1 MVTEPFS
8 LVKNKKSVPMQKIT
22 IHDFKSA
29 KPRVLP
35 LTMVIAT
42 TILGIGGITA
52 YNRGPFSQPEVQPTP
67 EASIPEIKTVTALGR
82 LEPSGEII
90 QVSVSSSAEGNRI
103 EELLVREGEAISK
116 GQVIAVLD
124 SRDRTEAALRQ
135 AEAKVIVAQA
145 NLARVKAGAQTGEIE
160 AQQAT
165 IARLEAERSNNI
177 AAQNAM
183 VSRMEAELRN
193 AQIEYQRYQQ
203 LHNQGAISASE
214 RDNKL
219 LILETAKEQLAEAK
233 ANLSRIYTAQQK
245 QITEAQA
252 TLNKIAEVRPVDVEV
267 AAAEVREAQA
277 AAATAKADR
286 DRAYIKSPQAGT
298 ITKILTR
305 PGEVVSSEEGI
316 VRIGQINQ
324 MYAIAEVYESDIS
337 KVQLGQKATVTS
349 SAIPAEL
356 TGTIKHIG
364 LEIERQQVVNTDP
377 TANIDAK
384 IVEVEVMLDKES
396 SQKVAGLT
404 NLLVN
409 VRIDISG
416 EVGAQGLRPSSK

>member
-1 MVTEPFS
+1 
-8 LVKNKKSVPMQKIT
+8 MQKIT
-22 IHDFKSA
+22 IHDFKSG
-29 KPRVLP
+29 KLRILP
-35 LTMVIAT
+35 WTMVIAT
-42 TILGIGGITA
+42 TIIGIGGIIA
-52 YNRGPFSQPEVQPTP
+52 YSPKQFSPSEVEQTP

-90 QVSVSSSAEGNRI
+90 QVSVSSSAEGNKI
-103 EELLVREGEAISK
+103 EELLVREGEAVNR

-124 SRDRTEAALRQ
+124 SRDRAEAALRQ
-135 AEAKVIVAQA
+135 AEARVIVAQA

-160 AQQAT
+160 AQRAT

-203 LHNQGAISASE
+203 LHSQGAISASE
-214 RDNKL
+214 KDNKL

-245 QITEAQA
+245 QIIEAKA
-252 TLNKIAEVRPVDVEV
+252 TLDKIAEVRPVDVEV
-267 AAAEVREAQA
+267 ATAEVREAQTA
-277 AAATAKADR
+277 VATAQADL

-324 MYAIAEVYESDIS
+324 MYAIAEVYESDIG
-337 KVQLGQKATVTS
+337 KVKLGQKATVTS
-349 SAIPAEL
+349 SAISTEL
-356 TGTIKHIG
+356 TGTVEHIG

-384 IVEVEVMLDKES
+384 VVEVEVMLDKES

-416 EVGAQGLRPSSK
+416 EVGAQGLRPSSE

>member
-1 MVTEPFS
+1 
-8 LVKNKKSVPMQKIT
+8 MQKIT
-22 IHDFKSA
+22 IHDFKSG
-29 KPRVLP
+29 KLRVLP

-42 TILGIGGITA
+42 TIIGIGGIIA
-52 YNRGPFSQPEVQPTP
+52 YSPKQFSPSEVEQTP

-90 QVSVSSSAEGNRI
+90 QVSVSSSAEGNKI
-103 EELLVREGEAISK
+103 EELLVREGEAVNR

-124 SRDRTEAALRQ
+124 SRDRAEAALRQ
-135 AEAKVIVAQA
+135 AEARVIVAQA

-160 AQQAT
+160 AQRAT

-203 LHNQGAISASE
+203 LHSQGAISASE
-214 RDNKL
+214 KDNKL

-245 QITEAQA
+245 QIIEAKA
-252 TLNKIAEVRPVDVEV
+252 TLDKIAEVRPVDVEV
-267 AAAEVREAQA
+267 ATAEVREAQTA
-277 AAATAKADR
+277 VATAQADL

-316 VRIGQINQ
+316 VRIGQTSQ
-324 MYAIAEVYESDIS
+324 MYAIAEVYESDIG
-337 KVQLGQKATVTS
+337 KVKLGQKATVTS
-349 SAIPAEL
+349 NAISEEL
-356 TGTIKHIG
+356 TGTVEHIG
-364 LEIERQQVVNTDP
+364 LEIERQEVVNTDP

-384 IVEVEVMLDKES
+384 VVEVEVMLDKES

-416 EVGAQGLRPSSK
+416 EVGAQGLRPSSE